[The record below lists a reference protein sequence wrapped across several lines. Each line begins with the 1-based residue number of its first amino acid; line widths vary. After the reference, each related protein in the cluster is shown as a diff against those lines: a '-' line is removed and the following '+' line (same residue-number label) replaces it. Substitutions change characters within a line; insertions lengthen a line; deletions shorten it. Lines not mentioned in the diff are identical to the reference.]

1 MGMRC
6 LKVGA
11 LPAKADPAQQ
21 EKYKKEKL
29 EPRLEEA
36 KQGKRAV
43 FFVDAAHFVM
53 GAFLGMIWC
62 NHTNL
67 Y

>member
-1 MGMRC
+1 MI
-6 LKVGA
+6 
-11 LPAKADPAQQ
+11 PSKADPIVQD
-21 EKYKKEKL
+21 EFKKKFL

-43 FFVDAAHFVM
+43 FFVDAAHFILAPWVFM
-53 GAFLGMIWC
+53 VFYTTI
-62 NHTNL
+62 